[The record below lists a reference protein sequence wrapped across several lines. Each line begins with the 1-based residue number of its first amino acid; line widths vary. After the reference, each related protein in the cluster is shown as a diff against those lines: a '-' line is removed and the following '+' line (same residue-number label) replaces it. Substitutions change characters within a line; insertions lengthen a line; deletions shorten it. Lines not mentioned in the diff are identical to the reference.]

1 MRCGFCGYEFREEDG
16 IQGCINCPMSSGC
29 KMVKCPRCNYE
40 IPMEPRWIKK
50 LKTYFKGVS
59 KRMHHVIRGLF
70 VGICLL
76 GHTVVWGAHPLI
88 TDDTGTQG
96 KGRFQIEV
104 NGQYDSD
111 RETVKGASLES
122 TGSQIATTL
131 SYGMSENADLVL
143 SLPYQ
148 WGKVKEDGVALYDEK
163 GISDTTFEV
172 KWRFYEKDG
181 LSLALK
187 PGVRIPT
194 GNDEKGLGAGKTG
207 FHAFLIGSKE
217 VASWAFHGNVGYIMN
232 ENKADEEKN
241 FWQASLAATYEAVK
255 GLKVVGNIGI
265 ERNRD
270 KTADKDPAFLL
281 GGVIYSLSHSFDID
295 FGVKYGLTAPETDW
309 SVMAGAAFRF

>member
-1 MRCGFCGYEFREEDG
+1 MF
-16 IQGCINCPMSSGC
+16 
-29 KMVKCPRCNYE
+29 
-40 IPMEPRWIKK
+40 
-50 LKTYFKGVS
+50 
-59 KRMHHVIRGLF
+59 
-70 VGICLL
+70 LL
-76 GHTVVWGAHPLI
+76 VHTVVWGAHPLI

-111 RETVKGASLES
+111 RETVNGASLES

-131 SYGMSENADLVL
+131 SYGIIENADLVL

-148 WGKVKEDGVALYDEK
+148 WGKVKEDGVTLYDEK
-163 GISDTTFEV
+163 GISDTTVEV

-194 GNDEKGLGAGKTG
+194 GNDEKGLGAGRTG
-207 FHAFLIGSKE
+207 YHAFLIGSKE
-217 VASWAFHGNVGYIMN
+217 AAPWAFHVNAGYIGN

-241 FWQASLAATYEAVK
+241 LWQASLAATYEIIK
-255 GLKVVGNIGI
+255 NLKVVGNIGI

-270 KTADKDPAFLL
+270 KTADKDPAFLI
-281 GGVIYSLSHSFDID
+281 GGVIYSISESFDID

-309 SVMAGAAFRF
+309 SIMAGTAFRF